1 MNIHKNAR
9 TTPLSRAL
17 MIKRV
22 LEQGWTVAGAAEA
35 AGVSERTVYK
45 WLTRYRAEGLAG
57 LRDRASIAHRLPHAL
72 SSAWVTLIR
81 TLRQGRL
88 VAHAIAQQLKLARST
103 VSAVLARMGLGKLA
117 LLNPPAPA
125 VRYEHRAPGDLL
137 HLDIKKLGRFH
148 SPGPAFSGCWRKAGG
163 GWEYVPVAIDD
174 CSRFAYAEVL
184 PDQKRY
190 TTARF
195 LIRALRAFQHQ
206 GIRCLRVLTDNGGAY
221 RSRPFA
227 KVCRWLKIRAKRTR
241 PYRPQTNGK
250 AERFIQ
256 TLTRSWAHAITY
268 LSSDHRRLALAPWLR
283 FYNEERPHASL
294 NHLPPISR
302 IPAFAEQRS

>member
-1 MNIHKNAR
+1 MNIHQNAR
-9 TTPLSRAL
+9 TTPFSRAL
-17 MIKRV
+17 MVKRV
-22 LEQGWTVAGAAEA
+22 MEQGWTPVQAARA
-35 AGVSERTVYK
+35 AGVSERTAYK
-45 WLTRYRAEGLAG
+45 WLARYRDEGAVGLA
-57 LRDRASIAHRLPHAL
+57 DRRSIAHRLPHAL
-72 SSAWVTLIR
+72 SSAWVALIR

-88 VAHAIAQQLKLARST
+88 VAHTIARQLQLARST
-103 VSAVLARMGLGKLA
+103 VSAVLARLGLGKLA
-117 LLNPPAPA
+117 MLTPSVPA

-137 HLDIKKLGRFH
+137 HLDIKKLGRFR
-148 SPGPAFSGCWRKAGG
+148 SPGPAFSGQWRKAGG
-163 GWEYVPVAIDD
+163 GWEYVHVAIDD

-195 LIRALRAFQHQ
+195 LIRALRAFQQQ
-206 GIRCLRVLTDNGGAY
+206 GIRCLRVLTDNGAAY

-227 KVCRWLKIRAKRTR
+227 KICRWLQIHAKRTR

-256 TLTRSWAHAITY
+256 TLTRNWAHAITY
-268 LSSDHRRLALAPWLR
+268 LSSEHRRLALAPWLR
-283 FYNEERPHASL
+283 FYNEQRPHASL

-302 IPAFAEQRS
+302 IAAFAEQRS